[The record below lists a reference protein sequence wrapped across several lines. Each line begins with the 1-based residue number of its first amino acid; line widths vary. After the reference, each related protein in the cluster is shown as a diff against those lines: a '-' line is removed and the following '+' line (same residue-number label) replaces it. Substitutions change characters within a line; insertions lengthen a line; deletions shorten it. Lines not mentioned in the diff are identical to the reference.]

1 MLLSRFEGQ
10 RGLRER
16 RWWSVDC
23 CAKVNRRC
31 SYQSLHFRGQ
41 SRAVETA
48 RAQKHS
54 GERRAIDT
62 MQVAPCSFSAHSLLI
77 LFCRPVTVCA
87 RAPVTW
93 PIPIPFCRAMPHY
106 LLLGHV
112 TAISTT
118 YRDTLHFDAYSLANQ
133 PSKLQSAHSHQP

>member
-1 MLLSRFEGQ
+1 MLLFRFEGQ

-16 RWWSVDC
+16 RGWSVDC
-23 CAKVNRRC
+23 CAKVN
-31 SYQSLHFRGQ
+31 G
-41 SRAVETA
+41 
-48 RAQKHS
+48 
-54 GERRAIDT
+54 RRAFISKGSLEQLRQRT
-62 MQVAPCSFSAHSLLI
+62 HRSIAGREEPSIPCRLPRAHSLLI

-93 PIPIPFCRAMPHY
+93 PIPIPFCKAMPHY

-118 YRDTLHFDAYSLANQ
+118 YRDTLHFDAYSLSNQ